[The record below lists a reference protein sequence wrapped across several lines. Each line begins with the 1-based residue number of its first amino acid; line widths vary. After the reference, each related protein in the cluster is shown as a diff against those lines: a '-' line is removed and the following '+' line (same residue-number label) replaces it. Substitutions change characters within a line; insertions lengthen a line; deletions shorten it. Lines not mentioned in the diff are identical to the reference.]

1 MTVNTIIVKL
11 SLISS
16 YFHGYTTMVFK
27 KLPYQY
33 GLGPCVQNLQELDI
47 TGFIQVI
54 VYALFA
60 YPKISQFLVPV
71 KFLMEEF
78 CRNIIFTR
86 LISCRC

>member
-1 MTVNTIIVKL
+1 
-11 SLISS
+11 
-16 YFHGYTTMVFK
+16 MVFK

-86 LISCRC
+86 LISCRCYAKKPKSDLTSNTRCIPKY